1 MRISD
6 IILEEPGV
14 LSTMRKDYQRGFDAV
29 DRVLNP
35 KRWGQDDAVDSKAS
49 SGAVNK
55 LDLRD
60 AVNSVL
66 TGNTIYERDQQVLKQ
81 AHAQIKAGKFS
92 VNQDSEELLAAL
104 QAAIKLQKLAPQ
116 QQQVLSA
123 FAKDL

>member
-60 AVNSVL
+60 AVNSVIA
-66 TGNTIYERDQQVLKQ
+66 GSTIYERDQQVLKQ

-92 VNQDSEELLAAL
+92 VNQDAEELLAAL

>member
-92 VNQDSEELLAAL
+92 VNQDAEELLAAL

>member
-60 AVNSVL
+60 AVNSVIA
-66 TGNTIYERDQQVLKQ
+66 GSTIYERDQQVLKQ